1 MSSLYIVMPA
11 YNEAMGIETTLE
23 QWYPIVERVG
33 PDSRLVV
40 IDDGSKDGTFDIL
53 RRFAVDHPQLI
64 AITKPNGG
72 HGATV
77 RFGYAFA
84 LERNADFI
92 FQTDSDGQTEP
103 GEFWHFWDLRE
114 RYDMVIG
121 KRHDRED
128 GLSRVIVTRVLRG
141 VVHACFRT
149 NIPDAN
155 APFRLMSHESLA
167 ECLELVPEDHS
178 LTNVVLAVIY
188 FKKHKRIRFVPI
200 TFRDRRG
207 GSNSIDLGD
216 ITRIGANALRDFV
229 QLNRQIDR
237 TL

>member
-1 MSSLYIVMPA
+1 
-11 YNEAMGIETTLE
+11 
-23 QWYPIVERVG
+23 
-33 PDSRLVV
+33 
-40 IDDGSKDGTFDIL
+40 
-53 RRFAVDHPQLI
+53 
-64 AITKPNGG
+64 
-72 HGATV
+72 
-77 RFGYAFA
+77 
-84 LERNADFI
+84 
-92 FQTDSDGQTEP
+92 
-103 GEFWHFWDLRE
+103 
-114 RYDMVIG
+114 
-121 KRHDRED
+121 
-128 GLSRVIVTRVLRG
+128 
-141 VVHACFRT
+141 
-149 NIPDAN
+149 
-155 APFRLMSHESLA
+155 MSHESLA